1 MAEPA
6 IHFAVPFAAFTALG
20 LKPELAFLLSLLAL
34 TPDLDVLLH
43 YHRSI
48 THSLIPWI
56 IITMPLLALNWESG
70 SVNVIILA
78 LLALTSHILL
88 DLTGYTPILYP
99 IVKDSY
105 RINVNFNMH
114 LGSSP
119 NFKFNLKV
127 MSRPTT
133 FKPIERLD
141 AKLFT
146 GEGLLI
152 SLILLAPTL
161 LSILK
166 RI

>member
-6 IHFAVPFAAFTALG
+6 IHFAVPFAAFTALD
-20 LKPELAFLLSLLAL
+20 LEPELAFLFSILAL
-34 TPDLDVLLH
+34 TPDLDVLFH

-48 THSLIPWI
+48 SHSLIPWVI
-56 IITMPLLALNWESG
+56 FTMPLLVLNWKNG
-70 SVNVIILA
+70 VLA
-78 LLALTSHILL
+78 LLALASHILL

-105 RINVNFNMH
+105 RINVNFDMH
-114 LGSSP
+114 FRSSP
-119 NFKFNLKV
+119 NFKFDLKV

-133 FKPIERLD
+133 FKPIKSLD
-141 AKLFT
+141 AQLFT

-152 SLILLAPTL
+152 SLMLLAPTL